1 MALGPSP
8 SPAVTSLLRRAISLD
23 SRSDSGTHS
32 NNTMIYIDL
41 IILGK
46 NIPSQG
52 GNINGQLEEE
62 KERWKG
68 REKEKDEETG
78 RKKPKSHVVANL
90 K

>member
-1 MALGPSP
+1 
-8 SPAVTSLLRRAISLD
+8 
-23 SRSDSGTHS
+23 
-32 NNTMIYIDL
+32 MIYIDL

-62 KERWKG
+62 KEKWKG

-78 RKKPKSHVVANL
+78 REKPKSHVVANL